1 MNGLTSLP
9 APKIRAALAAAV
21 LLLSACATVPGTGRT
36 QFRFTTLGMEMS
48 LGAEAFG
55 SELEGA
61 KLVQGG
67 PDQEMVQRIGQR
79 IAQAAEQLYSDPSAE
94 FEWEIVL
101 IDEPKTVNA
110 WCLPGG
116 KMAVYTGLLPVTQ
129 DEDSLAVV
137 VGHEVAHAV
146 ARHGGERMS
155 QELTFQLGLG
165 IAASSMEDMD
175 PDEQDA
181 VLGALIGVGTY
192 GVLYPFS
199 RTQENEADELGLYMS
214 AWAGYDPRKA
224 VGLWERMARLGGDKP
239 PELLSTH
246 PSDAKRI
253 AHMQELMPEALRLYE
268 EGKKQRAAGG

>member
-1 MNGLTSLP
+1 MRSLP
-9 APKIRAALAAAV
+9 APKMRAVLAAV
-21 LLLSACATVPGTGRT
+21 LLLLAGCATVPGTGRT
-36 QFRFTTLGMEMS
+36 QYRFTSLGMELS
-48 LGAEAFG
+48 LGAEAYV

-61 KLVQGG
+61 KLVTSGA
-67 PDQEMVQRIGQR
+67 DHEMVKRIGDR
-79 IAQAAEQLYSDPSAE
+79 IAQSAMQLYPEPAAE

-101 IDEPKTVNA
+101 IDDPKMVNA

-165 IAASSMEDMD
+165 LAAVSMSDMD
-175 PDEQDA
+175 ADEQNA
-181 VLGALIGVGTY
+181 VMGALIGVGTY

-199 RTQENEADELGLYMS
+199 RTQENEADELGLYTA
-214 AWAGYDPRKA
+214 AWAGYDPQKA
-224 VGLWERMARLGGDKP
+224 IGLWERMAAMGGDKP

-246 PSDAKRI
+246 PSDATRI
-253 AHMQELMPEALRLYE
+253 EHMQELMPEALRLYK
-268 EGKKQRAAGG
+268 EGQKQRAAGR